1 MMWAWN
7 SYQEQTFEMMTSLF
21 EAGNYLD
28 IVKQIILTLVNIV
41 NVLTNQLFLSKS
53 HTLEIFKTKAY
64 LRLKKLRTNIR
75 ITIIDQ

>member
-1 MMWAWN
+1 
-7 SYQEQTFEMMTSLF
+7 MMTSLF

-28 IVKQIILTLVNIV
+28 IIKQIILTLVNIV
-41 NVLTNQLFLSKS
+41 NVVTNQLFLSKS